1 MDKLVKKN
9 RQSLRA
15 KATKI
20 TKSIEE
26 ARTQENT
33 KEDDLAYLI
42 FTGESLIKEL
52 NAVQDE
58 LDNLEVYDESK
69 HLESLTEQLFKANR
83 MLKRMESKQTDTRT
97 EANERKPNIY
107 TEPTSMN
114 ITISNFNGDLMAWGE
129 FDEIFNSFVHNNARY
144 NDVERLYLLKTS
156 LGGETARAVEGVQS
170 V

>member
-1 MDKLVKKN
+1 MDQLVKN

-69 HLESLTEQLFKANR
+69 HLESLTE
-83 MLKRMESKQTDTRT
+83 
-97 EANERKPNIY
+97 
-107 TEPTSMN
+107 
-114 ITISNFNGDLMAWGE
+114 
-129 FDEIFNSFVHNNARY
+129 
-144 NDVERLYLLKTS
+144 
-156 LGGETARAVEGVQS
+156 
-170 V
+170 